1 MTLFNLTACGGKT
14 ENTNKN
20 LELKT
25 TVTDGFS
32 IYQADF
38 AGCESDVMQWIGKVG
53 INR

>member
-1 MTLFNLTACGGKT
+1 VAKLKIQI
-14 ENTNKN
+14 KN

-38 AGCESDVMQWIGKVG
+38 AGCESDVMQLLDKVG
-53 INR
+53 ISR